1 MATFKALIIPSKKRE
16 DGTYNVK
23 IRLTH
28 NRKVKYIKTPYY
40 VSSTDIVK
48 RKKNGKEEVRI
59 KNQAIIDKT
68 DEIILE
74 YKKMIVPLGM
84 SVSNWDVNRLSA
96 YLTDNPD
103 TFTLDFVKYGID
115 YGNRLIA
122 QGKES
127 TGKSYHIAMNS
138 LKRFLCRD
146 SLDISEITVG
156 FLQSYERFL
165 REEPVYK
172 GKRKGESIPTY
183 KKKKGRA
190 LSLYLSKIKTLH
202 DAAKKEFNDD
212 ERGIINI
219 PYSPFVR
226 YTIPSVGLTEHRVL
240 TSEQIQSI
248 IDFPYRKHI
257 KRGLSEVNTAK
268 DLFILSFALMG
279 INTADMYDE
288 ETFID
293 GDILTYNRKKTR
305 TRRKD
310 KALMK
315 VRIEPE
321 IKPLLQKYMKS
332 GKLIFNNHYSTSV
345 NMNKII
351 NQGLKKIGKELGIES
366 LTYYHARHTMA
377 SICANKLG
385 VDIARVDEMLN
396 HNDPR
401 MELARVYIEKDFTP
415 LWEANRRLLDLFDWS
430 FYKEKAEE

>member
-48 RKKNGKEEVRI
+48 RKKNGKEEIRI

-138 LKRFLCRD
+138 LKRFLGRD
-146 SLDISEITVG
+146 TLDISEITVG
-156 FLQSYERFL
+156 LLKSYEDYL
-165 REEPVYK
+165 RTEPVYK
-172 GKRKGESIPTY
+172 GSRKGNAVPTDSR
-183 KKKKGRA
+183 KKGRA
-190 LSLYLSKIKTLH
+190 LSLYISKIKTIH
-202 DAAKKEFNDD
+202 EAAKKEFNDE

-219 PYSPFVR
+219 PYSPFNR
-226 YTIPSVGLTEHRVL
+226 YKIPTVELTEHRVL
-240 TSEQIQSI
+240 TIEQVQAI
-248 IDFPYRKHI
+248 IDFPYRTK
-257 KRGLSEVNTAK
+257 KSRGLSEVNTAK
-268 DLFILSFALMG
+268 DLFVLSFALMG
-279 INTADMYDE
+279 INTADVYDE
-288 ETFID
+288 ETQII
-293 GDILTYNRKKTR
+293 GDILAYNRKKTR

-321 IKPLLQKYMKS
+321 IKPLLQKYMKD
-332 GKLIFNNHYSTSV
+332 GKLIFNKHYSNSV

-396 HNDPR
+396 HSDPR

-415 LWEANRRLLDLFDWS
+415 LWDANRKLIDLFDWS
-430 FYKEKAEE
+430 FYNKNAEG